1 MSKYLEMKVSNYFLN
16 KNHKNGDIIIMT
28 SMNYDYYYF
37 YFCGVV
43 QMTMII
49 DKKI

>member
-1 MSKYLEMKVSNYFLN
+1 
-16 KNHKNGDIIIMT
+16 MT
-28 SMNYDYYYF
+28 SMNYHYYYF

-49 DKKI
+49 DKNTCYVLVINNI